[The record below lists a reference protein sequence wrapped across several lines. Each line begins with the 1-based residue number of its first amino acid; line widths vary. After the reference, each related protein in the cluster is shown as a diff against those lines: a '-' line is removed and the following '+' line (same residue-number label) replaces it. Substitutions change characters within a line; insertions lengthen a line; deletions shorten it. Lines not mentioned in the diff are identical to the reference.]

1 MVNVVLVIEELKNAA
16 FALRITVEIVF
27 ALKLLTVSAL
37 AVAVVVNKEFVVK
50 ILLTISVL
58 KIEEVALIVL
68 AFSVLVLMS

>member
-1 MVNVVLVIEELKNAA
+1 MFALLKKAA
-16 FALRITVEIVF
+16 FALSITVEMVF